1 METNKI
7 KEYIEF
13 ELSKGND
20 LPFKE
25 IRSYL
30 TGIYKRMNKDKVALW
45 NRTYRAKVKK
55 SIKGDKVAEDSLKA
69 DISG

>member
-20 LPFKE
+20 KPYKE
-25 IRSYL
+25 LRSYL
-30 TGIYKRMNKDKVALW
+30 TGIYKRMNKEKVSVW
-45 NRTYRAKVKK
+45 NATYRAKAKK
-55 SIKGDKVAEDSLKA
+55 SIKGDKVAKDSLQE
-69 DISG
+69 DIFA